1 MYLFQ
6 LNNSPYHRFIKG
18 CCLIEAKWNIEKI
31 HGRNA
36 SIKSIEEFPIEDYEL
51 IQQFKNRSK

>member
-51 IQQFKNRSK
+51 MQIFKN